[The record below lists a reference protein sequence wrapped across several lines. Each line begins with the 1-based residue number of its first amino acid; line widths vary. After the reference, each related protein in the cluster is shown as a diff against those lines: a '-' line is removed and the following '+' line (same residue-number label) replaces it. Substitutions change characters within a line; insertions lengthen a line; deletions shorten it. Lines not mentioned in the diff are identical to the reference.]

1 MSYDCAMSGGEL
13 PQPAHT
19 ADPLRATLRRLP
31 QVRRTVA
38 AWRQLTS
45 PAGERFAGV
54 GAGTIVGLSGGADS
68 SALLLALWAAG
79 FIKSGGRAMHVVHD
93 MRPRDLALQ
102 DQARCQS
109 LCDRLNI
116 PLLISEVYIARP
128 QHLADVA
135 RGQASAS
142 RNIEAFARRERYRV
156 LEEAARSQG
165 IPFVAVAHH
174 ADDQIETMLMRLLRG
189 SGPRGLSGMPTIRPL
204 RAASRDRFAAS
215 PVSLIRPM
223 LFAALTHD
231 DSIEICRAAGW
242 EWNEDHTN
250 QDITRLR
257 AAIRHTVLPTLKSL
271 RPGIESSALRA
282 SELLRE
288 AANISDAATRRLLRE
303 AAVPAAQSS
312 VGSESSVIL
321 SREKLRANGPL
332 LIGGVLRL
340 AASAM
345 LQSTKPKHEGN
356 AAMDRL
362 TAKHLAKAVKAISD
376 SSTQPRSFALHAG
389 LYIEVTAHTI
399 RIERRTSL

>member
-1 MSYDCAMSGGEL
+1 MSGGEL

-45 PAGERFAGV
+45 PAGERFAGP
-54 GAGTIVGLSGGADS
+54 GAGTIVAFSGGADS

-79 FIKSGGRAMHVVHD
+79 FTKIGGRAMHVVHD

-102 DQARCQS
+102 DQARCQA
-109 LCDRLNI
+109 LCDRLRV
-116 PLLISEVYIARP
+116 PMATSEVHIARP
-128 QHLADVA
+128 HYLADAA
-135 RGQASAS
+135 RTQGSPS
-142 RNIEAFARRERYRV
+142 RNIEAFARCERYRV
-156 LEEAARSQG
+156 LEEAARNSG
-165 IPFVAVAHH
+165 VPFVAVAHH

-204 RAASRDRFAAS
+204 RATIAASRDRFAAS

-223 LFAALTHD
+223 LSAALTHD
-231 DSIEICRAAGW
+231 DAIEICRAAGW

-250 QDITRLR
+250 QDTTRLR

-288 AANISDAATRRLLRE
+288 AANISDAATCRLLRE
-303 AAVPAAQSS
+303 ATVPAAQ
-312 VGSESSVIL
+312 GTPGAESSVSL
-321 SREKLRANGPL
+321 SREKLRANGLL

-340 AASAM
+340 AASAA
-345 LQSTKPKHEGN
+345 LQNTKPKQN
-356 AAMDRL
+356 DKTAMDRL
-362 TAKHLAKAVKAISD
+362 TAKHLARVVKAISD
-376 SSTQPRSFALHAG
+376 SSTEPRSFALHAG
-389 LYIEVTAHTI
+389 LCIEVTAHII
-399 RIERRTSL
+399 RIERRTSP

>member
-1 MSYDCAMSGGEL
+1 MSGGEL

-45 PAGERFAGV
+45 SVGERFAGA

-79 FIKSGGRAMHVVHD
+79 FTKIGGRAMHVVHD

-102 DQARCQS
+102 DQARCQA
-109 LCDRLNI
+109 LCEHLNV
-116 PLLISEVYIARP
+116 PLFISEVHIARTNP
-128 QHLADVA
+128 LPDAA
-135 RGQASAS
+135 RMQGSSS

-156 LEEAARSQG
+156 LEEFALRCG

-204 RAASRDRFAAS
+204 RATIESRDRLAAS

-231 DSIEICRAAGW
+231 DAIEICRAASW

-250 QDITRLR
+250 QDATRLR

-303 AAVPAAQSS
+303 ATVPTAQGSA
-312 VGSESSVIL
+312 GSESSVIL
-321 SREKLRANGPL
+321 SREKLRPNGPL

-340 AASAM
+340 AASAA
-345 LQSTKPKHEGN
+345 LQSAKPQHNDKT
-356 AAMDRL
+356 ALDRL
-362 TAKHLAKAVKAISD
+362 TAKHLARAVKAISD
-376 SSTQPRSFALHAG
+376 SSTEPRSFALHAG
-389 LYIEVTAHTI
+389 LHIEVTAHTI
-399 RIERRTSL
+399 RIERRTSP